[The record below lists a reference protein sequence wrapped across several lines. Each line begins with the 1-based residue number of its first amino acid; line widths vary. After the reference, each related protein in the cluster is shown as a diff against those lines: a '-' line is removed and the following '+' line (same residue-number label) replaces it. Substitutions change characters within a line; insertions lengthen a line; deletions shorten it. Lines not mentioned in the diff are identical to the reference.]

1 MNASEFS
8 DAPVTVIVNPAASS
22 GGAARRW
29 PAIKLGLEA
38 RFSNL
43 TVRETE
49 APRHAT
55 SLTREAL
62 EGGAQLIISVG
73 GDGTN
78 NEVLTGFVDDEGT
91 NRFPEAVLGLVAAG
105 TGGDFQRQF
114 GVLRPEK
121 QVARMFNADVR
132 VVDYG
137 LATLTAPDGQAIT
150 RPFLNTS
157 SAGIS
162 GLVSDL
168 VLEADRSLGPTAAY
182 VTASLKGI
190 LKYRNRPM
198 QVRFD
203 DGPAQLV
210 DLTLLVVSNGQYFGA
225 GMHACPHASIEDGQ
239 LAYVLMEGMKKSHVI
254 HALARSFQGK
264 HLRLRR
270 VSHGHART
278 VELSPPSPHSSSGVL
293 LELDGEQPGAAPVR
307 YSVIPGGLR
316 LLVA

>member
-1 MNASEFS
+1 MNSV
-8 DAPVTVIVNPAASS
+8 DLRNAPTTVIVNPAASS
-22 GGAARRW
+22 GGAAKRW
-29 PAIKLGLEA
+29 PAIKIALES
-38 RFSNL
+38 RLSNL
-43 TVRETE
+43 TIRETE

-55 SLTREAL
+55 ALAREAL
-62 EGGAQLIISVG
+62 EGGAQVIVSVG

-78 NEVLTGFVDDEGT
+78 NEVLAGFVDDTGA
-91 NRFPEAVLGLVAAG
+91 NRFSDRTLGLVAAG

-114 GVLRPEK
+114 GVLRPER
-121 QVARMFNADVR
+121 QVARMCDAKVR
-132 VVDYG
+132 VADYG
-137 LATLTAPDGQAIT
+137 LATLRTDDGVEFT

-190 LKYRNRPM
+190 FRYKNRPM
-198 QVRFD
+198 MVQFD
-203 DGPAQLV
+203 DGPERLV

-239 LAYVLMEGMKKSHVI
+239 LAYVLMEGMKKSHVV

-270 VSHGHART
+270 VSHGHARR
-278 VELSPPSPHSSSGVL
+278 VSLRPPEQGARRVL
-293 LELDGEQPGAAPVR
+293 LELDGEQPGAAPVV
-307 YSVIPGGLR
+307 YTVVPSGIR